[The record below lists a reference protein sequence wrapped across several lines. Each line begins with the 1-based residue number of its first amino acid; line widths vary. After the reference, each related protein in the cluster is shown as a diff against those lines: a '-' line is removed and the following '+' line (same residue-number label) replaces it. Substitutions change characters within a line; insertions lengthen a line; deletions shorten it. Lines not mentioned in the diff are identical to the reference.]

1 MGLTGAEV
9 AALAALVERP
19 GAGLLIDLDGT
30 LLDSEPVHRA
40 SFRTY
45 FAGRG
50 WQVDDAVIRQFSGR
64 RAQEAFASLPG
75 PWTGEDP
82 DALTDGVLAALSRSP
97 LRPVPVPGAVRLLA
111 ACARARVPLA
121 IVTSARLDWVV
132 PALELLAVAAGTVP
146 VVSAEDCVRGKPDPE
161 PFRRGAER
169 LGLRPGGL
177 IAVEDAPAGI
187 ASAGAAGVGRT
198 IGITTTHPPHV
209 LRAAGAAQTAPDLIA
224 LATAVEA
231 LGVRRGAHVG
241 ARPV

>member
-1 MGLTGAEV
+1 M
-9 AALAALVERP
+9 
-19 GAGLLIDLDGT
+19 
-30 LLDSEPVHRA
+30 
-40 SFRTY
+40 
-45 FAGRG
+45 
-50 WQVDDAVIRQFSGR
+50 
-64 RAQEAFASLPG
+64 
-75 PWTGEDP
+75 
-82 DALTDGVLAALSRSP
+82 
-97 LRPVPVPGAVRLLA
+97 LA

-132 PALELLAVAAGTVP
+132 PALELLAVAAGSVP

-187 ASAGAAGVGRT
+187 TSAGAAGVGRT

-209 LRAAGAAQTAPDLIA
+209 LRAAGAAQTAPDLVA
-224 LATAVEA
+224 LAMAVEA